1 MKAQCALGFGL
12 GAALIALAAASGPPP
27 PAGAGY
33 GYAAAV
39 GGAVVEAPR
48 HFRALLPSVPAN
60 VVEIVQTAQQLGYW
74 IRIQTDGNVTYLR
87 GTTPCSACDPAQEAA
102 FFAPPWLVVDRQW
115 FWLHLDEP
123 DWALHLR
130 PSGQQTGSYELI
142 VSPKLPKTELTDEDL
157 GRIQQALAP
166 FGLLPPADPLA
177 PEPYI
182 VPAKPAPPEG
192 VRLDSVLY
200 GLTLAPD
207 WAAYAREKGIERSG
221 LRVRVVIERSAPGAM
236 PSPALEL
243 VVEAESE
250 RLIRAQAL
258 IHRLVELARDPAV
271 GFVRPPT
278 RPQPAAP

>member
-1 MKAQCALGFGL
+1 MKAHYVLWFGL
-12 GAALIALAAASGPPP
+12 GAALLALALSPDPPP
-27 PAGAGY
+27 KEY
-33 GYAAAV
+33 GYAAV
-39 GGAVVEAPR
+39 GGSGIVEAQR
-48 HFRALLPSVPAN
+48 HFRALLPSMPIN
-60 VVEIVQTAQQLGYW
+60 VLEIVRTAQQLGYW
-74 IRIQTDGNVTYLR
+74 IRIQTDTNVTYLH
-87 GTTPCSACDPAQEAA
+87 GTTPCSACDPTQEAT
-102 FFAPPWLVVDRQW
+102 FFVPPWLTVDRQW
-115 FWLHLDEP
+115 FWLYLDEP
-123 DWALHLR
+123 GWALHLR

-157 GRIQQALAP
+157 GQIQQALAP
-166 FGLLPPADPLA
+166 FGLLPQTASLTL
-177 PEPYI
+177 EPYI

-207 WAAYAREKGIERSG
+207 WAAYVREKGIERSG
-221 LRVRVVIERSAPGAM
+221 LRVRVVIERNSPGAM

-243 VVEAESE
+243 VVEAQSD

-271 GFVRPPT
+271 AFVRPPS

>member
-1 MKAQCALGFGL
+1 MKDYVLWFGL
-12 GAALIALAAASGPPP
+12 GAVLIALSIASGPSPKE
-27 PAGAGY
+27 Y
-33 GYAAAV
+33 GYAAG
-39 GGAVVEAPR
+39 GGAVVEAQR
-48 HFRALLPSVPAN
+48 HYRALLPALPVN

-74 IRIQTDGNVTYLR
+74 IRIQTDGNVTYLH
-87 GTTPCSACDPAQEAA
+87 GMTPCSACDPSQEEA
-102 FFAPPWLVVDRQW
+102 FFVPPWLVVDRQW
-115 FWLHLDEP
+115 FWLYLDEP
-123 DWALHLR
+123 NWVLHLR

-142 VSPKLPKTELTDEDL
+142 VSPKLPKTELTEEDL
-157 GRIQQALAP
+157 GQIRRALAP
-166 FGLLPPADPLA
+166 FGLPPQTASLTL
-177 PEPYI
+177 EPYI

-192 VRLDSVLY
+192 AHLDSVLY
-200 GLTLAPD
+200 ELVLAPD
-207 WAAYAREKGIERSG
+207 WALYAREKGLERSG

-243 VVEAESE
+243 VVEAGSE